1 MTRTVAIVQARMGSE
16 RLPGKMLASLDDRP
30 LVDYALS
37 RLMTICGPGEPLDA
51 VVLATSVASDNDP
64 LVQHV
69 EQAWPDIPVVRG
81 DEQDVLSRFVDAMTT
96 SGAEYLVRITG
107 DCPLINVGAVARM
120 LAVARENEAD
130 VVNYQPGHEYVD
142 KGVEVVSARALQALA
157 GQPDLPAHSRE
168 HVTSELYRHPDQYR
182 VCYVE
187 SEPALRRGD
196 VRLTVDTAEDLRF
209 FRALARYFS
218 GKLIEA
224 SLDEVLA
231 VLEAHPELS
240 GINANA
246 GRKSSLHEA
255 VRIGFRCDGGS
266 GLGMGHVVG
275 CVRMARLLADSLGW
289 GAEFVCR
296 RESVVRRTI
305 QQGGFAVEQ
314 LAGEVTPEEDVNR
327 LLEKVR
333 ESDWSAVVINFGK
346 QDLDRYADQFS
357 RFRAAG
363 VKLVFMD
370 NPVPPGCYEADLL
383 INALPHPDYPGYDPQ
398 SHPRCLDGLA
408 YFLPAERLEPVTGRP
423 LPRLSDHGR
432 ILVAMGGGDV
442 GELTRRV
449 LEGIAGAG
457 FQGEVEVILG
467 GSSGRSEEM
476 QETLRELSLDGTV
489 AVGVSDMAERMKRAD
504 LGFTG
509 LGLTTYE
516 MAYVGLPALIVAN
529 SPFNATVA
537 EGYCQRHGLARL
549 VGAWPDV
556 SVSQISAAVTE
567 ISDNGIGIDPWITAE
582 NYQRQGA
589 VIGAERCAVVAAFR
603 ALLGGSYEKNRR

>member
-1 MTRTVAIVQARMGSE
+1 MNRAVAIVQARMGSK
-16 RLPGKMLASLDDRP
+16 RLPGKMLASLDARP

-51 VVLATSVASDNDP
+51 VVLATSVASDNDT

-69 EQAWPDIPVVRG
+69 EQAWPDISVVRG
-81 DEQDVLSRFVDAMTT
+81 DEQDVLSRFVDAMTAT
-96 SGAEYLVRITG
+96 GADYLGRITG
-107 DCPLINVGAVARM
+107 DCPLINIEAVARM
-120 LAVARENEAD
+120 LAVARETKAD

-157 GQPDLPAHSRE
+157 VQPDLPAHSRE
-168 HVTSELYRHPDQYR
+168 HVTSELYRHPDRYR

-196 VRLTVDTAEDLRF
+196 IRLTVDTMEDLRF
-209 FRALARYFS
+209 FRALASHFS

-240 GINANA
+240 RINADI
-246 GRKSSLHEA
+246 GRKSSLHES
-255 VRIGFRCDGGS
+255 VRIGFRCDGGP

-296 RESVVRRTI
+296 REAAVRKSI
-305 QQGGFAVEQ
+305 QEGGFAVEQ
-314 LAGEVTPEEDVNR
+314 LPSKVTPGEDVNR
-327 LLEKVR
+327 LLEKAR

-346 QDLDRYADQFS
+346 HDLDRYADQFF

-398 SHPRCLDGLA
+398 RHPRCLDGLA
-408 YFLPAERLEPVTGRP
+408 YFLPPDHLEPVSDRSV
-423 LPRLSDHGR
+423 PRLARRGR
-432 ILVAMGGGDV
+432 ILVAMGGDDV
-442 GELTRRV
+442 GELTGRV

-457 FQGEVEVILG
+457 FQGTVEVVLG
-467 GSSGRSEEM
+467 VGSGSSEQM
-476 QETLRELSLDGTV
+476 LETLRGLSLNGTV
-489 AVGVSDMAERMKRAD
+489 VVGVSDMAERMKRAD

-516 MAYVGLPALIVAN
+516 MAYIGLPALIVAN
-529 SPFNATVA
+529 SQFNATVA

-549 VGAWPDV
+549 VGAWPEV
-556 SVSQISAAVTE
+556 SVSQIAAAVTE
-567 ISDNGIGIDPWITAE
+567 ILDIGVGNNPWIAAD
-582 NYQRQGA
+582 NYHRQESIVGSERSAVAGA
-589 VIGAERCAVVAAFR
+589 FK
-603 ALLGGSYEKNRR
+603 ALLGGSYAKNRR